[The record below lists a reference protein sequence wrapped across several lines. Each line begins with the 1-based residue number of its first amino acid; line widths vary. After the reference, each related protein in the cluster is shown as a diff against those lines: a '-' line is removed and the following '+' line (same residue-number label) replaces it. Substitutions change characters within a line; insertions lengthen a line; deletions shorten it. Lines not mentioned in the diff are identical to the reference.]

1 MISKRG
7 VDNFDHLLH
16 ENIKVKNEPE
26 TDELCQVRVLEP
38 QVML

>member
-7 VDNFDHLLH
+7 VDNFDHYYMK
-16 ENIKVKNEPE
+16 NIKVKNEPE

-38 QVML
+38 RVML